1 MFGHKIDYLLLR
13 PLTHQRNRA
22 TKVQLDAAAISSS
35 FSIDEAIAYLTRV
48 RESLF
53 CGDLLVDPALSYLDV
68 GCGMGRLS
76 LGLAAAGARKVTGI
90 DILGRNIAEAT
101 KLSDSLLPA
110 EQRPT
115 FVHADIH
122 DWTPAEQFDVI
133 IALGALEHIHNQARF
148 LEILPRMLKPG
159 GRCFVSIEPFHSP
172 FGDHMMHF
180 FRLPIPWMG
189 LIFNEKSVLRLRREV
204 FRPDDPAEAYEDIE
218 GGLNLVRYGTYLANI
233 DKAGLRVHNS
243 HINPQLSQNRLLLPL
258 WYLSRLLTSIPYVRD
273 FFVVTDYAELRLRRA
288 PNSMQPK

>member
-13 PLTHQRNRA
+13 PLTHQRSRA
-22 TKVQLDAAAISSS
+22 TQAELDAAASSS
-35 FSIDEAIAYLTRV
+35 DFSIDEAAAYLQRV

-53 CGDLLVDPALSYLDV
+53 CGDLLVDSSLSYLDV

-76 LGLAAAGARKVTGI
+76 LGLAASGARKVTGI
-90 DILGRNIAEAT
+90 DILEHNIVEAR
-101 KLSDSLLPA
+101 KLADSLLPA

-122 DWTPAEQFDVI
+122 DWRPSEKFDVV
-133 IALGALEHIHNQARF
+133 IALGALEHIHNQAKF
-148 LEILPRMLKPG
+148 LESLPKILRPG

-189 LIFNEKSVLRLRREV
+189 LIFNEKAVLRLRREV
-204 FRPDDPAEAYEDIE
+204 FRPDDPADTYEDID

-233 DKAGLRVHNS
+233 EKAGLRVHRN
-243 HINPQLSQNRLLLPL
+243 HINPQLSTKRMLLRL

-273 FFVVTDYAELRLRRA
+273 YFVVTDYAELRQRRPA
-288 PNSMQPK
+288 N